1 MSNEVKDISALA
13 AIPSIF
19 GSQLLAKGSDGTIG
33 FVSAEQV
40 FTNWGWSYGI
50 VDDIATLNSDGIF
63 LIMEET
69 QGTPPGAYK
78 RGSIVLKFT
87 WDENAA
93 YHLYLEYQNGR
104 LWFQNKLHGVWLPW
118 KQIAFVS
125 ANSGGVK
132 FTFPIHYA
140 FCLILE
146 KKGGL
151 RDGREDRNS
160 VKRHLKGYP
169 DRCFGDKTHKGE
181 LRRND
186 STGSI
191 SYSSGRSQ
199 VWVSSRNIRVRC
211 PYSGSDRAIYGA
223 NIYSPQL
230 DGMATFVSFQ
240 GGAQW
245 GFQQMDCSAA
255 ILCDNSVLRVG
266 KEVAA

>member
-1 MSNEVKDISALA
+1 MANEKTLQLDALLKSSPEVSSLGGNDRILAVDGRGGGMSDKVKDISALA
-13 AIPSIF
+13 TIPSIF

-69 QGTPPGAYK
+69 QGTPPGAHK

-125 ANSGGVK
+125 ANSGGK
-132 FTFPIHYA
+132 FHIPNA
-140 FCLILE
+140 
-146 KKGGL
+146 L
-151 RDGREDRNS
+151 RITLNLRE
-160 VKRHLKGYP
+160 
-169 DRCFGDKTHKGE
+169 E
-181 LRRND
+181 RR
-186 STGSI
+186 
-191 SYSSGRSQ
+191 
-199 VWVSSRNIRVRC
+199 
-211 PYSGSDRAIYGA
+211 
-223 NIYSPQL
+223 
-230 DGMATFVSFQ
+230 
-240 GGAQW
+240 
-245 GFQQMDCSAA
+245 AA
-255 ILCDNSVLRVG
+255 
-266 KEVAA
+266 